1 MINTRELEQQWIKYK
16 TKRLLKPL
24 LTLSLFFIA
33 IIGATLFYNELDI
46 QTVETNQSTSTP
58 TEKYVSNI
66 NPTVAQ
72 PKITT
77 TPKVAHT
84 QTALTTTNPVIAP
97 SVLNEPIEP
106 TIHAKESTK
115 EEKIVLT
122 PSLNFLDS
130 IHLPLEPVHDNTQ
143 HTTPPTY
150 TQYER
155 NRPVYQ
161 PTSQAVS
168 PSTPKENNPPME
180 ISISKR
186 DEHRDLQDVIK
197 RFKSNSSP
205 ALSLFIARQYYKNR
219 NYQDAYNYALIT
231 NDLDSEIEESWIIFA
246 KSLVKLQQKE
256 MALRALDSYI
266 KHTDSVEAKILRD
279 NINKGTFK

>member
-1 MINTRELEQQWIKYK
+1 MINTRELEKQWIKYK

-33 IIGATLFYNELDI
+33 IIGTTLFYNELDI

-72 PKITT
+72 PKITA

-84 QTALTTTNPVIAP
+84 KTALTTTNPVIAP

-143 HTTPPTY
+143 HTTPSTY

-205 ALSLFIARQYYKNR
+205 ALSLFIARQYYKNK